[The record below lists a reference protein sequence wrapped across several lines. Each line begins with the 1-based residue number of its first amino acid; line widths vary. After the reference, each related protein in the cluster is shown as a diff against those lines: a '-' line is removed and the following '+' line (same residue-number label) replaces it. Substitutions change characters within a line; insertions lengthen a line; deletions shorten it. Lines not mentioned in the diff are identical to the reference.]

1 MLDCANV
8 CALRAVILRYKSF
21 FAKRTCLTPQNTIIR
36 KYLFL
41 LLFLI
46 SAVHGKFP
54 FAQDYPTRPI
64 RFVVPFPASGGGD
77 IIIRALAQK
86 LSERLGQAV
95 VVDNRSGA
103 GLQRPW
109 KSLDSLHGK
118 VVAFIDNSK
127 PKFDHLADDLAGL
140 LISRHRVARV
150 VRHRKRAASV
160 PALDAVYADIAAHCD
175 LVITGSGD

>member
-1 MLDCANV
+1 M
-8 CALRAVILRYKSF
+8 
-21 FAKRTCLTPQNTIIR
+21 
-36 KYLFL
+36 
-41 LLFLI
+41 
-46 SAVHGKFP
+46 
-54 FAQDYPTRPI
+54 
-64 RFVVPFPASGGGD
+64 PFPASGGGD

-109 KSLDSLHGK
+109 KSLDSLQGK

-150 VRHRKRAASV
+150 VRHRKRAVSV
-160 PALDAVYADIAAHCD
+160 PALEAVYADIAAHCD

>member
-1 MLDCANV
+1 MPHLSLHTML
-8 CALRAVILRYKSF
+8 L
-21 FAKRTCLTPQNTIIR
+21 R

-41 LLFLI
+41 LTILFT
-46 SAVHGKFP
+46 SATAIDAH
-54 FAQDYPTRPI
+54 AQDYPVRAI

-86 LSERLGQAV
+86 LGERLGQSV

-160 PALDAVYADIAAHCD
+160 PALEAVYADIAAHCD